1 MLITRVTA
9 YAVKAPQMY
18 AMSGGVTTGTT
29 LPGSDYLRFGDYPQL
44 YSARSQ
50 AALVRVETDAGIV
63 GWGEAQAPVG
73 TEIILSI
80 VNEVLAPAVLGRDA
94 EATGL
99 RYHEM
104 YETMRVRGQIGGYQQ
119 DAIAAVDT
127 ALWDI
132 RGRATERSLADLLGG
147 RRRDRLPAYVTG
159 LREKT
164 PQGRQAEAADWAAQG
179 LGVKPCLG
187 VGPVD
192 DAHEVER
199 LRSSM
204 GDEGRLMV
212 DAMWAYTYPE
222 AVRAGRA
229 FEQYGVGFLEAPLLP
244 EDVGGHAR
252 LARDLDLPIAVGEPL
267 RTRFAFLPW
276 FEREALDIAQPDLM
290 RNGVTETVA
299 IADLAVAFNRPVALH
314 TGVVT
319 VVGMSAS
326 WQVAA
331 TLPTFH
337 IQELQPVM
345 LDTFNPW
352 LAEPLRVED
361 GAVVVP
367 TGPGLGLDL
376 DEERIAAMATDT
388 VTCAL

>member
-9 YAVKAPQMY
+9 YAVKADQVY
-18 AMSGGVTTGTT
+18 AMSGGAARGTT
-29 LPGSDYLRFGDYPQL
+29 LPGSEYLRFGDYPQL
-44 YSARSQ
+44 YSSRSQ
-50 AALVRVETDAGIV
+50 AALVRIETDAGIV

-73 TEIILSI
+73 TGVILA
-80 VNEVLAPAVLGRDA
+80 VVREVLAPSILGRDA

-132 RGRATERSLADLLGG
+132 RGRAVGRSLGDLLGG

-159 LREKT
+159 LREKSRE
-164 PQGRQAEAADWAAQG
+164 GRQAEAADWAAQG

-187 VGPVD
+187 VGPVE
-192 DAHEVER
+192 DAREVER
-199 LRSSM
+199 LRGAM
-204 GDEGRLMV
+204 GDDGRLMV
-212 DAMWAYTYPE
+212 DAMWGYSYPE
-222 AVRAGRA
+222 AVQAGRA
-229 FEQYGVGFLEAPLLP
+229 FERLGVGFLESPLAP

-252 LARDLDLPIAVGEPL
+252 LARDLDLPVAVGEPL

-276 FEREALDIAQPDLM
+276 FERDALDIAQPDLM

-299 IADLAVAFNRPVALH
+299 ITDLAYAFNRPVALH

-331 TLPTFH
+331 TLPAFLV
-337 IQELQPVM
+337 QELQPVM

-352 LAEPLRVED
+352 LADPLRVEE

-376 DEERIAAMATDT
+376 DEERVVAMATDT
-388 VTCAL
+388 VTCGL

>member
-1 MLITRVTA
+1 VLIRRVTA
-9 YAVKAPQMY
+9 FAVKAGQVY
-18 AMSGGVTTGTT
+18 AMSGGVSPGSS
-29 LPGSDYLRFGDYPQL
+29 LPGSEYFRFGGYPQL
-44 YSARSQ
+44 YSTRSQ
-50 AALVRVETDAGIV
+50 AVLVRVETDSGLV
-63 GWGEAQAPVG
+63 GWGEAQAPIG
-73 TEIILSI
+73 TEVILTI
-80 VNEVLAPAVLGRDA
+80 VKEVLAPAVLGRDA

-127 ALWDI
+127 ALWDL
-132 RGRATERSLADLLGG
+132 RGRVVGRSLAELLGG
-147 RRRDRLPAYVTG
+147 RRHDRLPAYVTG

-164 PQGRQAEAADWAAQG
+164 PEGRQAEAAGWAAQG

-187 VGPVD
+187 LGPLE
-192 DAHEVER
+192 DAREVER
-199 LRSSM
+199 LRSAM
-204 GDEGRLMV
+204 GDEARLMV
-212 DAMWAYTYPE
+212 DGMWGYTYPE

-229 FEQYGVGFLEAPLLP
+229 FEQYDVAFLESPLLP
-244 EDVGGHAR
+244 EDVAGHAR
-252 LARDLDLPIAVGEPL
+252 LARDLDLAVAVGEPL

-290 RNGVTETVA
+290 RNGVTETLA
-299 IADLAVAFNRPVALH
+299 IAELAYAFNRPVALH

-326 WQVAA
+326 WQVAS
-331 TLPTFH
+331 TLPTFLV
-337 IQELQPVM
+337 QELQPVM

-367 TGPGLGLDL
+367 TRPGLGLEI
-376 DEERIAAMATDT
+376 DEERVAAMATST
-388 VTCAL
+388 VTAAL